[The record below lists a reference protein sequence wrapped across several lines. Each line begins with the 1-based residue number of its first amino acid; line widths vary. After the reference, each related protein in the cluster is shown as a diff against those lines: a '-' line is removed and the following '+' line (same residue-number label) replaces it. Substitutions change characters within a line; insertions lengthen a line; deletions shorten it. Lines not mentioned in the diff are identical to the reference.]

1 MIEWPEKN
9 GGKEET
15 SKSKNK
21 QSEKEMEGS
30 GDKSSEGDDTEWAN
44 KFWLE
49 MKIDTTMGQKI
60 WLWHS
65 RWKCLCQMI

>member
-1 MIEWPEKN
+1 MIEWLKKN
-9 GGKEET
+9 SGKEET

-30 GDKSSEGDDTEWAN
+30 GDKSSEGDDTEQAN

-49 MKIDTTMGQKI
+49 TKINMTTGWKI
-60 WLWHS
+60 QFSQPL
-65 RWKCLCQMI
+65 KCLCQMI